1 MSTYLTI
8 VNHAAEAPVVPEPAA
23 TYPYPLDGFQKH
35 AIAAISRDENVLV
48 CAKTGSGK
56 TLVGEYQI
64 AHSLRAGRRVFYT
77 TPIKSLSN
85 QKFHDLTKGF
95 PEARVGIMT
104 GDIKFMPDADVVI
117 MTTEILRNL
126 LYKQGTATAALGLS
140 ASLSIDRLDAVVFD
154 ECHYINDPDRGRV
167 WEETMILLPAEVK
180 LVLLSA
186 TISRPDL
193 FAGWLGDLRQ
203 RPINLIQT
211 SHRVVPLTHY
221 AGRITGQELELVP
234 IMSTGADYKE
244 HFSSRAAAAHDTS
257 SGSSEH
263 FDMNAYRA
271 YLDGKAAD
279 RRREREFKASA
290 AGRAADVAEA
300 RAAAAAVNASTVVAA
315 PAAAGKFR
323 EASFIHQLNT
333 LVNTLKVKDLL
344 PALIFA
350 FSRADTERYAAAI
363 EGSLIDSSD
372 AAAVKH
378 IFDFHLRDHKELQTV
393 DQYWTIRDL
402 VARGIAFH
410 HSGVLPLLK
419 EIVEILFGKGLLR
432 VLCCTETF
440 AVGINMPTRTTVF
453 VDLKKHDDS
462 GLRLVRT
469 DEYIQMAGRAGR
481 RGKDVRG
488 HVIYLPARDPLGPSE
503 MQQVMTGCM
512 PQIQS
517 RMEFGY
523 EFILKALHAGG
534 DRWLR
539 IIQQSYWYQQ
549 AQHTLKVLQEQVAKA
564 KAAETKHL
572 EENML
577 TPEIQAAMVD
587 REAIEVI
594 IRTATNNQVKK
605 EGQRALGAWENR
617 RFGPV
622 WDRAKKAWPA
632 VRALRLE
639 AKKAQAAADAQ
650 EAELMDPAILI
661 EPRINFLVAAG
672 FLAPDRKGLTDRGTA
687 ATEINEGH
695 ALLMVSLYE
704 SGAFADLTGQE
715 IVAAL
720 AAFLPEKK
728 RPDELPSTI
737 TCSAAV
743 AKVYDT
749 LIVEQQKFMELEA
762 DVLNAEYW
770 YVGADYCDLI
780 YHWIDGV
787 PAKELCEGFAC
798 YEANLTKVILKA
810 SNLVEELVAVATLR
824 SDTKLLE
831 RLTTVSSA
839 LIRDIAVPDSLYL
852 RL

>member
-1 MSTYLTI
+1 MHSFLKVI
-8 VNHAAEAPVVPEPAA
+8 PIGSQAPEVVNPAA
-23 TYPYPLDGFQKH
+23 TYPYLLDPFQLH
-35 AIAAISRDENVLV
+35 AIAAINNEENVLV
-48 CAKTGSGK
+48 TAKTGSGK

-85 QKFHDLTKGF
+85 QKFHDLTKAF
-95 PEARVGIMT
+95 PAARVGIMT

-140 ASLSIDRLDAVVFD
+140 AGLSLDGLDAVVFD

-167 WEETMILLPAEVK
+167 WEETMILLPPQVK

-193 FAGWLGDLRQ
+193 FAGWLGNLRQ
-203 RPINLIQT
+203 RTINLIAT

-221 AGRITGQELELVP
+221 AARVHGSDLELEP
-234 IMSTGADYKE
+234 IMSTAADHK
-244 HFSSRAAAAHDTS
+244 
-257 SGSSEH
+257 EH

-279 RRREREFKASA
+279 RKRERDFKASA
-290 AGRAADVAEA
+290 AGRAADVQAA
-300 RAAAAAVNASTVVAA
+300 KATAAATNSSTVLAA
-315 PAAAGKFR
+315 PAASGKFR

-333 LVNTLKVKDLL
+333 TITSLKVKDLL
-344 PALIFA
+344 PALVFA
-350 FSRADTERYAAAI
+350 FSRADTERYAATV
-363 EGSLIDSSD
+363 EGSLIDTSD
-372 AAAVKH
+372 QAAVRH
-378 IFDFHLRDHKELQTV
+378 IFDFHLRDHKELQTT
-393 DQYWTIRDL
+393 DQYWKLREL

-419 EIVEILFGKGLLR
+419 EIVEILFGKGLLK
-432 VLCCTETF
+432 VLFCTETF
-440 AVGINMPTRTTVF
+440 AVGINMPTRTVIFT
-453 VDLKKHDDS
+453 DLKKHDDS
-462 GLRLVRT
+462 GLRLLRT

-488 HVIYLPARDPLGPSE
+488 HVIYLPCRDPLGPQE
-503 MQQVMTGCM
+503 MQQVATGCM

-523 EFILKALHAGG
+523 EFILKAFHAGG

-549 AQHTLKVLQEQVAKA
+549 AQHTLKVFQEQVAKA
-564 KAAETKHL
+564 QATEAKYL
-572 EENML
+572 EENKL
-577 TPEIQAAMVD
+577 TPDIQAAMID
-587 REAIEVI
+587 REAIESV
-594 IRTATNNQVKK
+594 IRTATNNQSKK

-617 RFGPV
+617 RFGPI
-622 WDRAKKAWPA
+622 WDRAKKAWPT

-639 AKKAQAAADAQ
+639 AAKAQAAAEAQ
-650 EAELMDPAILI
+650 AAELADPAILI
-661 EPRINFLVAAG
+661 EPRLDFLVAAG
-672 FLAPDRKGLTDRGTA
+672 FLEPDRKTLTPRGVA

-695 ALLMVSLYE
+695 ALLMVNLYE

-715 IVAAL
+715 IVSVL
-720 AAFLPEKK
+720 AAFLAEKQ
-728 RPDELPSTI
+728 RPDELPATV
-737 TCSAAV
+737 TCSTAV
-743 AKVYDT
+743 AKAFDT
-749 LIVEQQKFMELEA
+749 LIVEQQRLMDLEA
-762 DVLNAEYW
+762 DAINACYW

-780 YHWIDGV
+780 YHWLDGV
-787 PAKELCEGFAC
+787 SARELCEGYAC
-798 YEANLTKVILKA
+798 YEANLTKAILKA
-810 SNLVEELVAVATLR
+810 SNLLEELTAVATLR
-824 SDTKLLE
+824 VNVPLLE
-831 RLTTVSSA
+831 KLAPIGTN

>member
-1 MSTYLTI
+1 MTSTFLK
-8 VNHAAEAPVVPEPAA
+8 VVPIGSVAPAVAICRSVSGADFTPVPAA
-23 TYPYPLDGFQKH
+23 TYAYPLDNFQQH

-48 CAKTGSGK
+48 TAKTGSGK

-140 ASLSIDRLDAVVFD
+140 ASLSLDRLDAVVFD
-154 ECHYINDPDRGRV
+154 ECHYINDRDRGRV
-167 WEETMILLPAEVK
+167 WEETMILLPESVK
-180 LVLLSA
+180 LILLSA

-193 FAGWLGDLRQ
+193 FASWLGDLRQ

-221 AGRITGQELELVP
+221 AGRITAQELELVP
-234 IMSTGADYKE
+234 IMSTGADHK
-244 HFSSRAAAAHDTS
+244 
-257 SGSSEH
+257 EH

-300 RAAAAAVNASTVVAA
+300 RAAAAAANECTVVAA

-333 LVNTLKVKDLL
+333 LVNTLKVRDLL

-372 AAAVKH
+372 SAAVKH
-378 IFDFHLRDHKELQTV
+378 IFDFHLRDHKELQTI
-393 DQYWTIRDL
+393 DQYWTIRSL
-402 VARGIAFH
+402 VVRGIAFH

-488 HVIYLPARDPLGPSE
+488 HVIYLPAREPLGPSE

-517 RMEFGY
+517 RMVFGY

-534 DRWLR
+534 DRWLQ
-539 IIQQSYWYQQ
+539 IINQSFWHQQ
-549 AQHTLKVLQEQVAKA
+549 AQHTLKVFQDQAAKVIRDQATYIVANKLTEDVITA
-564 KAAETKHL
+564 MEERDAAEV
-572 EENML
+572 
-577 TPEIQAAMVD
+577 AG
-587 REAIEVI
+587 
-594 IRTATNNQVKK
+594 RTAANNQVKK
-605 EGQRALGAWENR
+605 EAARTLSVWENKH
-617 RFGPV
+617 FGPV
-622 WDRAKKAWPA
+622 WVNAKKVWPGLKDLRRQET
-632 VRALRLE
+632 VALKAAE
-639 AKKAQAAADAQ
+639 AQAA
-650 EAELMDPAILI
+650 ELEDPAALI
-661 EPRINFLVAAG
+661 AEPIKFLVDTG
-672 FLAPDRKGLTDRGTA
+672 FLGGDGKTLTPKGLA

-695 ALLMVSLYE
+695 SLMMAEAY
-704 SGAFADLTGQE
+704 GHRIFADLNGQE
-715 IVAAL
+715 IVALL
-720 AAFLPEKK
+720 ATFLAEPPKGDQFAAE
-728 RPDELPSTI
+728 I
-737 TCSAAV
+737 HCSAAV
-743 AKVYDT
+743 STAYARIADIRERFMILEST
-749 LIVEQQKFMELEA
+749 LTEEA
-762 DVLNAEYW
+762 YW
-770 YVGADYCDLI
+770 HVGADYVDLV
-780 YHWIDGV
+780 YDWLAGTS
-787 PAKELCEGFAC
+787 AKEICESYCC
-798 YEANLTKVILKA
+798 YEANFTKIILKA
-810 SNLVEELVAVATLR
+810 SNLVEEVTAIATLAA
-824 SDTKLLE
+824 DTQLLE
-831 RLTTVSSA
+831 KLQGICLV
-839 LIRDIAVPDSLYL
+839 RDIVVPDSLYL